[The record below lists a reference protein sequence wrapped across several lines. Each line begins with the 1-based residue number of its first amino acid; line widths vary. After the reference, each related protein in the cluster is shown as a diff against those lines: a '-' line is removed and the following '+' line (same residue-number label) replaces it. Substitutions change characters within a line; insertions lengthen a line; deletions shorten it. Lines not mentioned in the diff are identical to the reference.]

1 MENQSYQLKQ
11 QIDDLQFQISREKQR
26 TENLKQKRLK
36 SSDLNNASTGNNNPN
51 TDENEE
57 EILLVELNKKVQNVY
72 EQCGFDSSSRPTT
85 LFMLAQLE
93 SRLEVLL
100 NEISLLPSEFVLK
113 SEKDK
118 EKKRREKKR
127 EEQQELFIQQQE
139 ERNKRAI
146 ERSMQAP
153 KKRTGRVIMYRSRLI
168 NTSEVKKTDVSNAQ
182 IDEIKYMS

>member
-1 MENQSYQLKQ
+1 MYNTEQTLEELQNSYSQTKLTMENQSFQLNQ
-11 QIDDLQFQISREKQR
+11 QIEDLQDQITREKQR

-36 SSDLNNASTGNNNPN
+36 SSEIN
-51 TDENEE
+51 TSINQNKSVTEPEE
-57 EILLVELNKKVQNVY
+57 EVLLSDLNKKVQVVY

-100 NEISLLPSEFVLK
+100 NEINMLPQEFVIK

-127 EEQQELFIQQQE
+127 
-139 ERNKRAI
+139 RTARAI
-146 ERSMQAP
+146 YTATRGEKQ
-153 KKRTGRVIMYRSRLI
+153 
-168 NTSEVKKTDVSNAQ
+168 TS
-182 IDEIKYMS
+182 Y

>member
-1 MENQSYQLKQ
+1 MENQSSQLKQ
-11 QIDDLQFQISREKQR
+11 QIDDLQYQITREKHR

-36 SSDLNNASTGNNNPN
+36 SSDLNTYNNNN
-51 TDENEE
+51 QGNDENEE
-57 EILLVELNKKVQNVY
+57 EVLLVELNKKAQNVY

-168 NTSEVKKTDVSNAQ
+168 NNNEVKKVTVSDAQ
-182 IDEIKYMS
+182 MDEIKYMS

>member
-1 MENQSYQLKQ
+1 MESQSFQLNH
-11 QIDDLQFQISREKQR
+11 QIEDLQEQITREKQR

-36 SSDLNNASTGNNNPN
+36 SREIITSTTQNNAETEP
-51 TDENEE
+51 EE
-57 EILLVELNKKVQNVY
+57 EILLIDLNKKVQTVY

-100 NEISLLPSEFVLK
+100 NEINILPQEFVIK

-127 EEQQELFIQQQE
+127 EEQQELFVLQQD

-168 NTSEVKKTDVSNAQ
+168 NNNEVKKADVSSAQ
-182 IDEIKYMS
+182 IDEMKFMS